1 MKRQKEDLHKYQL
14 RMINWI
20 KENKKC
26 AIWAGVGLGKTA
38 TTLTAISDLLQENN
52 TYVHSSLIN
61 KVLIIAPLRVAKYVW
76 PVEITKWEHLSQ
88 LSCTVI
94 RLSLIHIS
102 EPTRIGMI

>member
-26 AIWAGVGLGKTA
+26 DIWAGVGLGKTA

-52 TYVHSSLIN
+52 TYVHSSLII
-61 KVLIIAPLRVAKYVW
+61 K
-76 PVEITKWEHLSQ
+76 
-88 LSCTVI
+88 C
-94 RLSLIHIS
+94 
-102 EPTRIGMI
+102 